1 MDFPLPHRPGV
12 PLDGGHLRR
21 LRERPMA
28 PVRLPGGHDALL
40 VTRHADVR
48 AVLAG
53 DGFGREAWTGGTLF
67 ARDAPSLALVASD
80 PPTHTRRRRA
90 VQGRFTARRAEA
102 DRPRAEA
109 AAERLLD
116 GLEAAGPPADLLA
129 RFATPLPYALI
140 RDMLG
145 VSAADLGR
153 LLPWVSALM
162 SAGHVPAGEVEAA
175 RAGMFGYFSALLDA
189 RRAGIAAGD
198 PGSDLLTELLAD
210 PGQRLTAEEITVFGL
225 GLFMAGGETTSNFLA
240 ACVLELIARPDLAA
254 SLRADPSRIP
264 AAVEEFLRWVWFGGT
279 GGRPHVVLAGTRLGG
294 TELRRGDVVVPL
306 TDAANRDVDAF
317 ADADAFRPDR
327 SPNPH
332 LGFGH
337 GRHLCLGAPHARMV
351 LQVALAAL
359 LRRLDGLDLAI
370 DPARLR
376 WRDRMFVRGVWELPV
391 TWRPR
396 RRPGAR
402 R

>member
-1 MDFPLPHRPGV
+1 LDFPLPHRPGV

-21 LRERPMA
+21 LRERPLT

-40 VTRHADVR
+40 ATRHADVR

-53 DGFGREAWTGGTLF
+53 DAFGREAWTGGTLF

-90 VQGRFTARRAEA
+90 VQARFTARRAEA

-109 AAERLLD
+109 VAERLLD

-140 RDMLG
+140 CDMLG
-145 VSAADLGR
+145 VPAADLGR
-153 LLPWVSALM
+153 LLPWVGAMM
-162 SAGHVPAGEVEAA
+162 SAGHVPAGEVAEA

-189 RRAGIAAGD
+189 RRAGIAAGE

-254 SLRADPSRIP
+254 SLRADPSRVP

-279 GGRPHVVLAGTRLGG
+279 GGRPHVVLAATRLGG
-294 TELRRGDVVVPL
+294 ADLRRGDVVVPL
-306 TDAANRDVDAF
+306 TDAADRDPDAF
-317 ADADAFRPDR
+317 PDADAFRPDR

-337 GRHLCLGAPHARMV
+337 GRHLCLGAPHARME
-351 LQVALAAL
+351 LQVALTAL

-376 WRDRMFVRGVWELPV
+376 WRERMFVRGVWELPV

-396 RRPGAR
+396 R
-402 R
+402 

>member
-12 PLDGGHLRR
+12 PLDGRHLRR
-21 LRERPMA
+21 LRERPLT
-28 PVRLPGGHDALL
+28 PVELPGGHRALL

-53 DGFGREAWTGGTLF
+53 DRFGREAWTGGTLF
-67 ARDAPSLALVASD
+67 ARDAASLALAASD
-80 PPTHTRRRRA
+80 APAHTRRRRA

-116 GLEAAGPPADLLA
+116 DLEAAGPPADLIA
-129 RFATPLPYALI
+129 RFATPLPYALVC
-140 RDMLG
+140 DMLG
-145 VSAADLGR
+145 VPSGDLGM

-162 SAGHVPAGEVEAA
+162 SAGHFPETEVKAA
-175 RAGMFGYFSALLDA
+175 RAGMFGYFSAQIAA
-189 RRAGIAAGD
+189 RRSAIAAGD
-198 PGSDLLTELLAD
+198 PGGDLLTGL
-210 PGQRLTAEEITVFGL
+210 LTAPGAGRLGDDEITVFGL

-240 ACVLELIARPDLAA
+240 ACVLELIARPELAA

-279 GGRPHVVLAGTRLGG
+279 GGRPHVVLAGTGLAGA
-294 TELRRGDVVVPL
+294 ELRRGDVVVPL
-306 TDAANRDVDAF
+306 TDAANRDPDAF
-317 ADADAFRPDR
+317 PDADAFRPGR

-337 GRHLCLGAPHARMV
+337 GRHMCLGAPHARME
-351 LQVALAAL
+351 LRVAIAAL
-359 LRRLDGLDLAI
+359 LRRLDGLALAI

-396 RRPGAR
+396 PRR
-402 R
+402 